1 MIKSKD
7 TATTKKSNVASQI
20 AFMKEMIDSPWWKLV
35 EKEFDKVI
43 SKIKLNIW
51 IPCTDQSLKFS
62 ANNLLSERIAALF
75 IAKNLPNILIDDF
88 EQLLAW
94 DKENW
99 KTLVQRLEEQNAKLS
114 KELQKYIKM

>member
-1 MIKSKD
+1 
-7 TATTKKSNVASQI
+7 
-20 AFMKEMIDSPWWKLV
+20 
-35 EKEFDKVI
+35 
-43 SKIKLNIW
+43 
-51 IPCTDQSLKFS
+51 
-62 ANNLLSERIAALF
+62 LLSERIAALF